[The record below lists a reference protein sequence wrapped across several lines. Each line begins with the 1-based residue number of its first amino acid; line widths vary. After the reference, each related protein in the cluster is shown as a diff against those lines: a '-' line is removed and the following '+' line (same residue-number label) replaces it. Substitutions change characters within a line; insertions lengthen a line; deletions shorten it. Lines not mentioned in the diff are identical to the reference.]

1 MAPLDSQ
8 LAAHADAGIDFVGQN
23 APLSQFEEKLAPL
36 AHGIGALSVEVADIV
51 GAVDFVRRGI
61 ATLAAEAEN
70 LNAATGTVAASSHQ
84 LEAQTEAT
92 SQDLAQIRASVRDTQ
107 GVVRNSGDRA
117 RQAAEFVRDSAQR
130 VAGLESAL
138 ADVARISKLINNVAE
153 QTNLLAL
160 NATLEAARA
169 GAAGLGFAV
178 VAKEVKALAAQTRR
192 ATTEIDQT
200 IKTLVN
206 AAGEL
211 RHSNTEAAARSEEGA
226 TAATEAEAALERVAL
241 QLDQADDNVRSM
253 AEAGRL
259 TGEKAAQMAKAIEQQ
274 VGATREAAT
283 QLDIAANRGEALQS
297 HAEELMQHTV
307 AVGAETLDTPFIR
320 AVQKAA
326 AEVISG
332 FEGALDG
339 HQISEADFFDE
350 NYQMIEGTDP
360 VQYMTRFTLLTDR
373 LLRDLQER
381 MLELDKRIVFCAAVD
396 RNGYLP
402 THNVKFSAAQRPGEA
417 SWNTA
422 NCRNRR
428 LFIDRTGLRAARNQA
443 PFLLQAYRRD
453 MGGGKFALMKDCS
466 APITIKG
473 RHWGGLR
480 LAYLAE

>member
-1 MAPLDSQ
+1 MAPFDSQ
-8 LAAHADAGIDFVGQN
+8 HDANLETATNPTAVE
-23 APLSQFEEKLAPL
+23 PPSSRLEEKLAPL

-51 GAVDFVRRGI
+51 GAVDFVRRDI

-70 LNAATGTVAASSHQ
+70 LNAATGTVAASSKE
-84 LEAQTEAT
+84 LETQTEAT
-92 SQDLAQIRASVRDTQ
+92 SRDLAQIREAVRETQ

-117 RQAAEFVRDSAQR
+117 RQAAEFVRASAER
-130 VAGLESAL
+130 VTGLESAL
-138 ADVARISKLINNVAE
+138 SDVARISKLINSVAA

-178 VAKEVKALAAQTRR
+178 VAKEVKALAAETRK

-200 IKTLVN
+200 IKTLVD

-211 RHSNTEAAARSEEGA
+211 RRSNTEAAMRSDAGA
-226 TAATEAEAALERVAL
+226 AAAAEAEMALEHAAQR
-241 QLDQADDNVRSM
+241 LDQASAHVQTM
-253 AEAGRL
+253 AEAGKL
-259 TGEKAAQMAKAIEQQ
+259 TGEKAAQMAQAIEQQ
-274 VGATREAAT
+274 VHATRQAAS
-283 QLDIAANRGEALQS
+283 QLEIAANRGEALQS
-297 HAEELMQHTV
+297 DAEELMQHTV

-320 AVQKAA
+320 KVQGAA
-326 AEVISG
+326 REVISA
-332 FEGALDG
+332 FETALARHEVTEEDL
-339 HQISEADFFDE
+339 FDE
-350 NYQMIEGTDP
+350 NYQPIQGTDP

-381 MLELDKRIVFCAAVD
+381 MLGFDKRIVFCAAVD

-402 THNVKFSAAQRPGEA
+402 THNLKFSAAQRPGETA
-417 SWNTA
+417 WNVA

-428 LFIDRTGLRAARNQA
+428 IFDDRTGLGAARNQA

-466 APITIKG
+466 APILIKG